1 MSVDDIKMKELLDEV
16 VVTIADKKLKA
27 KVNTERD
34 RLASEIALFEEW
46 IEEEAAKFQYQR
58 EVEMGY

>member
-1 MSVDDIKMKELLDEV
+1 
-16 VVTIADKKLKA
+16 LKA

-34 RLASEIALFEEW
+34 RLAGEIALFEEW

>member
-34 RLASEIALFEEW
+34 RLAGEIALFEEW